1 MASNYKLRITAQDQT
16 QQAFGSVNKSLNKIK
31 GALAVAFS
39 TAVIANFARQTLEL
53 ADTIGKTADSIGVST
68 EFLQRYQFAAQ
79 QSGLSTE
86 EFNKGLQTF
95 AKNVGQAQM
104 RTLEAGKSLE
114 RIGVSLRNAD
124 GSAKSAEQI
133 FVELF
138 KALDNVESSTRKAG
152 IMADLFG
159 RAGVKLAVMGKDGSA
174 ALDEL
179 KNSATGIIPE
189 ESIRQAEIFNDTMN
203 ELKREV
209 LLPLQGVVIGTAN
222 AFLDLL
228 DAIGMIERKS
238 TTAQIQQEIKDL
250 ESILDGTVNKTTI
263 FGAKIDGVMN
273 IFRRLFRGG
282 IKDTTEIKNAIA
294 ALKEELENLPPATDG
309 FRFSMEKSLNTVETF
324 TKKIE
329 TGMTGAFTK
338 FFDFA
343 NKEFMDFESLATSVA
358 KAIIDELIRIFII
371 EKMVASISS
380 SVSNIGRSLGLPEF
394 DGGGY
399 TGSGVRS
406 GGLDGKGGFMAMLHP
421 NETVVDHTRGQS
433 MGSGATVNF
442 NISTVDA
449 KGFDEL
455 LKSRKGMITT
465 MVNQAFNSRGKMG
478 IM

>member
-16 QQAFGSVNKSLNKIK
+16 KQAFNSVNKNLNKIK

-138 KALDNVESSTRKAG
+138 KAMDNVESSTRKAG

-189 ESIRQAEIFNDTMN
+189 DTIRQAEIFNDTMN

-209 LLPLQGVVIGTAN
+209 LLPLQGVVIATAN
-222 AFLDLL
+222 SFLDLL

-250 ESILDGTVNKTTI
+250 ESVLDGTVNKSTI
-263 FGAKIDGVMN
+263 LGGKIDGVMN
-273 IFRRLFRGG
+273 IFRRVFRAGV
-282 IKDTTEIKNAIA
+282 KDTTEIKDAIA
-294 ALKEELENLPPATDG
+294 ALKEELDNLPPATDG

-324 TKKIE
+324 TKKLE
-329 TGMTGAFTK
+329 TGMTGGFKK
-338 FFDFA
+338 FFDFTD
-343 NKEFMDFESLATSVA
+343 KEFMNFESLAQSVV
-358 KAIIDELIRIFII
+358 KTVIDELIRVFII
-371 EKMVASISS
+371 EKMVSSISS
-380 SVSNIGRSLGLPEF
+380 TFGNIGRAFGLPEF

-421 NETVVDHTRGQS
+421 NETVVDHTRGQAA
-433 MGSGATVNF
+433 GGGATVNF
-442 NISTVDA
+442 NISAVDA
-449 KGFDEL
+449 AGFDEL
-455 LKSRKGMITT
+455 LASRKGMITAIINNA
-465 MVNQAFNSRGKMG
+465 MNQRGKMG
-478 IM
+478 VI